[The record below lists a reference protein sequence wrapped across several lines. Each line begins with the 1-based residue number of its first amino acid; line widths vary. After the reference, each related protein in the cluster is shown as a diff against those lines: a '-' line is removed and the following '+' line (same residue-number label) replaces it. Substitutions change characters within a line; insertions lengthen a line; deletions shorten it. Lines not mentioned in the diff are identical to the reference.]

1 MKLSRTSP
9 AYDSHVKN
17 DAAFGTKNGWL
28 RVDYFKTNTE
38 LGDREREP
46 LGPIEAIWSAAIEA
60 EHRSVREQV
69 GLFDLTSFGKIR
81 VTGGGAAAF
90 LEGLCSNRV
99 NRGPG
104 CLTYTQMLNDTGGVI
119 SDVTVAQTNE
129 TSFLVITGTSALE
142 RDLAW
147 LESHNSLNVDVFI
160 SDETSSWAC
169 FGVWGPRTREVLAP
183 LVATQLDSESFPYM
197 SCQETFLSDVPIR
210 MSRVTF
216 VGELGWELYVPS
228 EYGRAVW
235 EVLSTAVLGLGG
247 LQCGY
252 RAIDSLRCEKGYLY
266 LGAELGPDRTPAESG
281 VGKFVKSDPHF
292 IGRSALEA
300 SADAPEQLAA
310 LTLDEFWYQL
320 QGGEEVSS
328 NGALAGA
335 ITSGGLGFTICK
347 AVGFAFLPQ
356 SFKSG
361 DSLTVRIDGIEHPAT
376 IVEQPL
382 YDPTG
387 SRIRA

>member
-9 AYDSHVKN
+9 AYGSHVNN
-17 DAAFGTKNGWL
+17 DAEFGSKSGWL
-28 RVDYFKTNTE
+28 RVDYFKTNTL
-38 LGDREREP
+38 LGDRQREP
-46 LGPIEAIWSAAIEA
+46 LGPTEAIWSAAIEA
-60 EHRSVREQV
+60 EHRSVRERA

-81 VTGGGAAAF
+81 VTGGDATTF

-99 NRGPG
+99 SRGPG
-104 CLTYTQMLNDTGGVI
+104 CLTYTQMLNESGGVI

-129 TSFLVITGTSALE
+129 ESFLVITGTSALE

-147 LESHNSLNVDVFI
+147 LDSQNSPNLDVFI

-169 FGVWGPRTREVLAP
+169 FGVWGPSAREVLAP

-197 SCQETFLSDVPIR
+197 TYRETFLGNVPIR

-216 VGELGWELYVPS
+216 VGELGWELYIPS

-235 EVLSTAVLGLGG
+235 EVLSTAVLHSGG

-281 VGKFVKSDPHF
+281 VGKFVKNSANF
-292 IGRSALEA
+292 IGRSAVEA
-300 SADAPEQLAA
+300 SADAPERLAA

-328 NGALAGA
+328 NGALAGT
-335 ITSGGLGFTICK
+335 ITSGGLGFTIGK
-347 AVGFAFLPQ
+347 AVGFAFLSR
-356 SFKSG
+356 SFKPG
-361 DSLTVRIDGIEHPAT
+361 DSLEVRIEGTEHRAT